1 MLLGKVHQARG
12 AAIALVVRKL
22 LAVLEHPGARRAV
35 HGAARLVGK
44 KHRIRKDL
52 FCASINHNLLSV

>member
-44 KHRIRKDL
+44 KHRGL
-52 FCASINHNLLSV
+52 NG